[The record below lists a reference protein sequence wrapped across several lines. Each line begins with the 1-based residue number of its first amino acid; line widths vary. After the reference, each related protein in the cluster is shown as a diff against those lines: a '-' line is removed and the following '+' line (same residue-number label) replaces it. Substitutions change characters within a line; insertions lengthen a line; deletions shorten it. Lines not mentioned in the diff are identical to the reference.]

1 LSFKRSERLEGRA
14 YRRVFYDW
22 QGGIQPVVHCL
33 PGWLGAGM
41 CSGMKAFATA
51 LIIGLLIGLGGP
63 VSVWAANP
71 LTPAEQRV
79 CRSLKH
85 CLNIVETHP
94 YDSFDYAVLAAE
106 FARFGQKGYDA
117 LIRMIAKSHKKA
129 GHAADLLAISQDYSS
144 IKKLN
149 RVVETAPLDSAKLAK
164 KTIEAIRANLDSVN
178 PLTASENGSTGTYD
192 PKRCLDRMPSNL
204 QSRKS
209 EMPFFELNVA
219 TPSAGGAYRPSAQ
232 YRLPLTYASRGWLRT
247 ALPIEN
253 GWVAG
258 YPDGLVFYDNQ
269 TGQPDILFRGCV
281 KLLQSHLNEKQSQE
295 VWAMTTV
302 QNGDKNMVMI
312 DEKSGQIVQIIG
324 PLSDDELSHQL
335 ERCSVQGMGLVIT
348 QRPNGTPSA
357 TCSRSPTP

>member
-1 LSFKRSERLEGRA
+1 
-14 YRRVFYDW
+14 
-22 QGGIQPVVHCL
+22 
-33 PGWLGAGM
+33 
-41 CSGMKAFATA
+41 MKALVTA
-51 LIIGLLIGLGGP
+51 LMIGVLSPLT
-63 VSVWAANP
+63 VMAANP
-71 LTPAEQRV
+71 LTPAEQPV
-79 CRSLKH
+79 CRSLNH
-85 CLNIVETHP
+85 CLEIVKTHP
-94 YDSFDYAVLAAE
+94 HDSFDYAVLAAE

-129 GHAADLLAISQDYSS
+129 GNAADLLAVSQDYSS

-149 RVVETAPLDSAKLAK
+149 YVVETAPLVGAKLAK
-164 KTIEAIRANLDSVN
+164 RTVEAIRANLDSVN
-178 PLTASENGSTGTYD
+178 PLAASKNGSTETYD
-192 PKRCLDRMPSNL
+192 PKRCLDRMPSYL

-281 KLLQSHLNEKQSQE
+281 KSLQSHLNERRSQE
-295 VWAMTTV
+295 VWAKITV
-302 QNGDKNMVMI
+302 QNGTTNMVMI
-312 DEKSGQIVQIIG
+312 DEKSGQIVQIMG
-324 PLSDDELSHQL
+324 PLLDAELSHQL
-335 ERCSVQGMGLVIT
+335 DRCSVQEIGLVIT

-357 TCSRSPTP
+357 TCSRNPTP